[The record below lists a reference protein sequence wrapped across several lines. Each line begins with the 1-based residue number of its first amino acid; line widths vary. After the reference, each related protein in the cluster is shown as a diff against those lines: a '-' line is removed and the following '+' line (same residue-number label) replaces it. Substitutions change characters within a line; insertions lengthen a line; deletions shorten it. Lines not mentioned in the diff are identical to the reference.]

1 MAVKAPINSIGKGF
15 TRLLLQ
21 DKDVYR
27 KALLS
32 ITMGGFVI
40 QHNISAMNSNRTLNI
55 TTGNLAKSSEKL
67 SSGYKVNRAADDA
80 AGLAISEKMRRQI
93 RGLSQASRNC
103 QDGVSLI
110 QIAEGSLHEVHDML
124 QRSNELAVKAS
135 NDTMT
140 DTDRMYVE
148 AEYRQILD
156 QIDKNAACTTFNE
169 IHLFPSEGY
178 SPTDS
183 FSVEQNINFN
193 MTLGADGNVSASDIT
208 ISYPSTLDG
217 VTTPGENWD
226 TLGQVISET
235 LIPNAVNQIFN
246 AFPSIKTA
254 FESQSGGSEVPIS
267 LDIKYV
273 DGASNTL
280 AYASLLSST
289 SNDGTS
295 YTVHGLTLGMTVDKD
310 DFSNSSVS
318 GTEGTNTLESTIAH
332 ELTHT
337 LMQYTMPIAMTKGF
351 LPTWFTEGVAQLT
364 GGGVATNWNNG
375 LYNAVSGL
383 TSENDSS
390 KDEAVANYLK
400 SYTMANRPYGHG
412 YLMSAYLGYLASGS
426 SAVNASSIATGMN
439 KIMQGL
445 IDGKDLGTTLK
456 DLGIVS
462 DANTYQSTLASWFSG
477 ATADSDITEF
487 MRKLAYNT
495 NASNGGQGSIIG
507 DGGLSG
513 SNIVDNAS
521 VTSPLVVSSAG
532 AAPVNQNYP
541 QGAGTGGALTPGA
554 SSGGT
559 EVTGANTL
567 FIQAGSEN
575 EASNR
580 IGIKLF
586 NMDSTA
592 LGLNTSNMMTADAAR
607 SSIDSIKAALAAV
620 SNVRSYY
627 GATQNRLEHTIK
639 NLDNVVENTSDA
651 ESQIRDTDMAE
662 EMVRYSNMN
671 ILAQAGQSM
680 LAQANQSKQGVLSLL
695 Q

>member
-1 MAVKAPINSIGKGF
+1 
-15 TRLLLQ
+15 
-21 DKDVYR
+21 
-27 KALLS
+27 
-32 ITMGGFVI
+32 MGGFVI

-103 QDGVSLI
+103 EDGVSLI

-140 DTDRMYVE
+140 DSDRLYIE
-148 AEYRQILD
+148 AEYRQLLD
-156 QIDKNAACTTFNE
+156 QIDKNAASTTFNE

-183 FSVEQNINFN
+183 FSVDQSINFN
-193 MTLGADGNVSASDIT
+193 VTLGADGNISANNIT
-208 ISYPSTLDG
+208 ISYPSTIDG
-217 VTTPGENWD
+217 VTTPGTEWD
-226 TLGQVISET
+226 TLGEVISQT

-246 AFPSIKTA
+246 ALPSLRSA
-254 FESQSGGSEVPIS
+254 FNSQSGGSEVPIS

-273 DGASNTL
+273 DGGGSTL
-280 AYASLLSST
+280 AYASLSSAIG
-289 SNDGTS
+289 NDGTS
-295 YTVHGLTLGMTVDKD
+295 YSVHGITLGMTVDKD
-310 DFSNSSVS
+310 DFSNSSVDGS
-318 GTEGTNTLESTIAH
+318 TGNGTNKLESTIAH
-332 ELTHT
+332 ELMHT
-337 LMQYTMPIAMTKGF
+337 IMQYTMPVAMAKDF
-351 LPTWFTEGVAQLT
+351 FPTWFTEGVAQLT

-375 LYNAVSGL
+375 LYNAVSGI
-383 TSENDSS
+383 TSQDDTS

-412 YLMSAYLGYLASGS
+412 YLMSAYLGQLASGS
-426 SAVNASSIATGMN
+426 STVSASNIASGMN
-439 KIMQGL
+439 RIMQGI
-445 IDGKDLGTTLK
+445 IDGDDLGTVLQN
-456 DLGIVS
+456 LGIVD
-462 DANTYQSTLASWFSG
+462 DANTYQSTLASLFSG
-477 ATADSDITEF
+477 ATANSDITKF
-487 MRKLAYNT
+487 MRQLAYNT
-495 NASNGGQGSIIG
+495 NYSGGGQGSIIG
-507 DGGLSG
+507 DGGLSDG
-513 SNIVDNAS
+513 DIINGGTAS
-521 VTSPLVVSSAG
+521 SPLVVSSDG
-532 AAPVNQNYP
+532 AAPVSSTYNQ
-541 QGAGTGGALTPGA
+541 GGGTGGALTPGA

-567 FIQAGSEN
+567 FIQAGSESQRN
-575 EASNR
+575 NK
-580 IGIKLF
+580 IGIRLF
-586 NMDSTA
+586 NMNSEA
-592 LGLNTSNMMTADAAR
+592 LGLKNSNMMTANDAMSA
-607 SSIDSIKAALAAV
+607 IDSIKSALTAV

-639 NLDNVVENTSDA
+639 NLDNVGENTSSA
-651 ESQIRDTDMAE
+651 ESQIRDTDMAA

-671 ILAQAGQSM
+671 ILSQAGQSM